1 MMEIGRE
8 VKPVEFINTDVW
20 GIEHA
25 LRWCHNLQNTWARSD
40 SGLCKGGDDGI
51 GCVHCAI
58 RQRCSHFYNREFVL
72 GIRDMELMQGLI
84 WAGGEKAEFLRMIH
98 VAVDL
103 VTDMGKEAEWK
114 KDAAGKMGDGAVCV
128 TWDTNYAKLRE
139 LYKQIRKHVD
149 RNVQAVSFKR
159 WIKALPYGRELIE
172 YEGEERRNGETMNG

>member
-25 LRWCHNLQNTWARSD
+25 LRWCHNLQNTWAKSD

-84 WAGGEKAEFLRMIH
+84 WAGGEEAEFLQMIH

-103 VTDMGKEAEWK
+103 VTDMG
-114 KDAAGKMGDGAVCV
+114 
-128 TWDTNYAKLRE
+128 
-139 LYKQIRKHVD
+139 
-149 RNVQAVSFKR
+149 
-159 WIKALPYGRELIE
+159 
-172 YEGEERRNGETMNG
+172 EERRNGE

>member
-72 GIRDMELMQGLI
+72 GIRD
-84 WAGGEKAEFLRMIH
+84 R
-98 VAVDL
+98 DL
-103 VTDMGKEAEWK
+103 FGQV
-114 KDAAGKMGDGAVCV
+114 V
-128 TWDTNYAKLRE
+128 
-139 LYKQIRKHVD
+139 
-149 RNVQAVSFKR
+149 KR
-159 WIKALPYGRELIE
+159 QSSCG
-172 YEGEERRNGETMNG
+172 

>member
-1 MMEIGRE
+1 MLFRS
-8 VKPVEFINTDVW
+8 

-139 LYKQIRKHVD
+139 LNKQIRKHGD